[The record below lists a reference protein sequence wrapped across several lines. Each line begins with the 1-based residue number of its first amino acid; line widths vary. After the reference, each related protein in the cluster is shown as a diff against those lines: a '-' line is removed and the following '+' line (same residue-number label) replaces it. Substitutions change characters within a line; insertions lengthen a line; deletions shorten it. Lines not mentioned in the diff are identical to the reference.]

1 MGNLNFN
8 VEAPKEG
15 EELQSSYQD
24 KVVPAGTYRVEVS
37 ETTKRDNSA
46 GTGQWLRLDFTI
58 LEGPQS
64 NEEFVDFFNLWHK
77 NKEVERI
84 AKEELSRLCR
94 AVGINGTLDDS
105 EDLHGLQLLVDLKIE
120 QGKDGKTRNRV
131 KKYMPLPAEAVPA
144 AAPAAPAAPANGAPP
159 WAQ

>member
-8 VEAPKEG
+8 VEAPKE
-15 EELQSSYQD
+15 EELQSSYED
-24 KVVPAGTYRVEVS
+24 KVVPEGTYKVEVS
-37 ETTKRDNSA
+37 ETARMDGRT
-46 GTGQWLRLDFTI
+46 WLRVHYTI

-64 NEEFVDFFNLWHK
+64 NAEVVEFFNLWHDK
-77 NKEVERI
+77 VEVQRFATED
-84 AKEELSRLCR
+84 LSRLCR
-94 AVGINGTLDDS
+94 AVGINGRLDDS
-105 EDLHGLQLLVDLKIE
+105 EDLHGLQLLVDVKIE
-120 QGKDGKTRNRV
+120 QGKDGVTRNRV